1 MKLSDAIIEGSKGKD
16 QAFGYFGLYDN
27 DRTTVLK
34 VCALGAAIVGSKAIP
49 LRDRFEAV
57 RDMLTVVNITEAD
70 WDKLVEMF
78 PILDKEID
86 VRGYPELDQISF
98 SSLNMS
104 YLITDLNDSLCWPID
119 QIVEFVRK
127 IEAHYE
133 TE

>member
-1 MKLSDAIIEGSKGKD
+1 MKLSDAIIEGSKGKA
-16 QAFGYFGLYDN
+16 QAFGYFGLYNN
-27 DRTTVLK
+27 DRTAVLK
-34 VCALGAAIVGSKAIP
+34 VCAL
-49 LRDRFEAV
+49 EAV
-57 RDMLTVVNITEAD
+57 RDMLTVANIAEAD